1 MIEAYSNN
9 ITVSSNS
16 LVPLKK
22 EGKAVPDSMIDFC
35 EYEKALRFQ
44 QMYKK

>member
-1 MIEAYSNN
+1 MIEAY
-9 ITVSSNS
+9 
-16 LVPLKK
+16 KK
-22 EGKAVPDSMIDFC
+22 GRKAVPDNMMDFY

>member
-1 MIEAYSNN
+1 MIEAY
-9 ITVSSNS
+9 
-16 LVPLKK
+16 KK
-22 EGKAVPDSMIDFC
+22 EGKAVPDNMMDFYEYLHKCHVC